1 MCDEER
7 YLFLNYDNTTGIDED
22 NVDEESKKGQTNAI
36 GYDYSRF
43 IIYLLLIINKVLKI
57 A

>member
-7 YLFLNYDNTTGIDED
+7 YLFLNYDNTTGINED
-22 NVDEESKKGQTNAI
+22 NVDEESKKGHTNAI

-43 IIYLLLIINKVLKI
+43 LV
-57 A
+57 